1 METKLIRERAEE
13 RFPINYKTDNSEVSF
28 NQGNRQ
34 LGYVEGATTQQDIDI
49 QRACEWLS
57 NKLQQDSLGE
67 TYLYFKYCDEQD
79 FINDFIQAMKG
90 E

>member
-1 METKLIRERAEE
+1 MDTIEERAAQTSTRVIEMCALQQFGEDGCGCTHEIE
-13 RFPINYKTDNSEVSF
+13 RALK
-28 NQGNRQ
+28 
-34 LGYVEGATTQQDIDI
+34 AQQEIDI
-49 QRACEWLS
+49 QHACEWLS